1 MVKRE
6 PIFVWSDFWYA
17 VKRNLK
23 QAMIYGAIDA
33 AVCILIGVNLYSLIS
48 STAEFFASM
57 LFWSNVVIAILY
69 FFMRYY
75 MYVQMVTFKLSIFKM
90 LKNAL
95 SFALLG
101 IKRNIMALLGIVT
114 LLFFEIFFLFGTGGI
129 LLPAAV
135 IIPLT
140 VLFSTMAFM
149 KVYASYPK
157 IKELMIDPYYAEH
170 PEERPKGLEVETI
183 MSDDVSEKERLEA
196 IKKRME
202 NKRFN

>member
-1 MVKRE
+1 M
-6 PIFVWSDFWYA
+6 
-17 VKRNLK
+17 
-23 QAMIYGAIDA
+23 
-33 AVCILIGVNLYSLIS
+33 
-48 STAEFFASM
+48 
-57 LFWSNVVIAILY
+57 
-69 FFMRYY
+69 
-75 MYVQMVTFKLSIFKM
+75 
-90 LKNAL
+90 
-95 SFALLG
+95 
-101 IKRNIMALLGIVT
+101 
-114 LLFFEIFFLFGTGGI
+114 
-129 LLPAAV
+129 PAAV

-202 NKRFN
+202 SKRFN